1 MRKVCHH
8 ECWLRSCETCRP
20 DGKWCVYLTPT
31 ERVVCHH
38 TQFLAE
44 CNNVPC
50 CDTIDGSNVVIR
62 DRNQL
67 LYRIDGAPLKGT
79 DRHDDMWACRL
90 KNDPFSLGYFNQT
103 ALIIMDTWDKHA
115 DPGAALR
122 VSQLAPAINEFANFL
137 RARGCLIIH
146 SPSDTRYYN
155 VESSH
160 ISEAERTARQN
171 AINAR
176 NQSPS
181 FLGLGGSAS
190 DRVWARQ
197 TYFYLGKKDLAG
209 TFNTIV
215 EGAGSYWPSQSNP
228 ATGRTTKQNAAIIIH
243 PEDAISGDNV
253 DASPNSDAYEEIL
266 ALTAGRPN
274 LIYCGVHVN
283 MCILNRT
290 NGTRPMAKA
299 GKSLWLVR
307 DLTDALVGGSSS
319 GFNQGA
325 SDMDVFV
332 TPKNKYMNGS
342 YNHFEATDLVV
353 DWIGRN
359 VGAETW
365 TSDFLTGGQRFR
377 FPLPFG
383 DDPDRVWPRPV
394 NQQGGTS
401 KCCVLV

>member
-1 MRKVCHH
+1 
-8 ECWLRSCETCRP
+8 
-20 DGKWCVYLTPT
+20 
-31 ERVVCHH
+31 
-38 TQFLAE
+38 
-44 CNNVPC
+44 
-50 CDTIDGSNVVIR
+50 
-62 DRNQL
+62 
-67 LYRIDGAPLKGT
+67 
-79 DRHDDMWACRL
+79 MWNCRL

-115 DPGAALR
+115 DPGASLR
-122 VSQLAPAINEFANFL
+122 VSQLAPAINDFANFL

-160 ISEAERTARQN
+160 ITEAERRARLN
-171 AINAR
+171 AIDAR
-176 NQSPS
+176 RHATFFNGATLNGAA
-181 FLGLGGSAS
+181 FNGTSATEN
-190 DRVWARQ
+190 VWARQ

-215 EGAGSYWPSQSNP
+215 EGTGNQWPTQSNP

-243 PEDAISGDNV
+243 AEDAISGDNV
-253 DASPNSDAYEEIL
+253 DNTSSDAYEEIL

-283 MCILNRT
+283 MCVLNRP
-290 NGTRPMAKA
+290 NGTRTLAKA

-325 SDMDVFV
+325 SDMDVFE
-332 TPKNKYMNGS
+332 TPKNKHMNGS

-365 TSDFLTGGQRFR
+365 TSDFLMGGKRFR

-383 DDPDRVWPRPV
+383 DDPERTWPRPE
-394 NQQGGTS
+394 NNGAPP